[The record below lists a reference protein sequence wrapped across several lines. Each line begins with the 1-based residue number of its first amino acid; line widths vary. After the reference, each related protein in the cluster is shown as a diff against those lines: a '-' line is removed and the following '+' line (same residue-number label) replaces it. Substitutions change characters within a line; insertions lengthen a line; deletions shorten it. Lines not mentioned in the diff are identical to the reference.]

1 MVKGLTRRVVIVD
14 TPDPNLFEQAI
25 FIVRNE
31 AFAKEGVSPQIFCL
45 ADDARTALMWAE
57 AELGVAI
64 VPQSAYRIM
73 PHHKII
79 FAELCEPALR
89 TRLAAISKKGASLS
103 WPAQKFLEIFASVE
117 PGR

>member
-1 MVKGLTRRVVIVD
+1 
-14 TPDPNLFEQAI
+14 
-25 FIVRNE
+25 
-31 AFAKEGVSPQIFCL
+31 
-45 ADDARTALMWAE
+45 MWAE

-79 FAELCEPALR
+79 FAELCEPSLR
-89 TRLAAISKKGASLS
+89 TRLAAISKRRVAELAG
-103 WPAQKFLEIFASVE
+103 PEVPGNFASVE

>member
-1 MVKGLTRRVVIVD
+1 MRWSSPPLILYRR
-14 TPDPNLFEQAI
+14 FEKLLL
-25 FIVRNE
+25 E